1 MDEQPYWLH
10 DDEDGNEAVHVYLAR
25 GRRSLQ
31 DFADHNCSLPQ
42 AALFPQNDATESEQ
56 CLTLPPN

>member
-10 DDEDGNEAVHVYLAR
+10 DIDDDGKEVHVYLAR

-31 DFADHNCSLPQ
+31 DFADHNVSLPQ
-42 AALFPQNDATESEQ
+42 AALFPQNPTTGSEQ
-56 CLTLPPN
+56 CLTSLPN